1 MTKSEE
7 ALALVERLATMTTPE
22 EEFQALLD
30 ENDGI
35 AEVDGLTYDDVEE
48 MVSDMS
54 DDRLCD
60 EYSAFMTFV
69 REAKR
74 IVKKG

>member
-22 EEFQALLD
+22 EDFEALKD
-30 ENDGI
+30 EDGI
-35 AEVDGLTYDDVEE
+35 ANDDGLTYDDVDE

-54 DDRLCD
+54 DDRLMD

-69 REAKR
+69 RAAKE